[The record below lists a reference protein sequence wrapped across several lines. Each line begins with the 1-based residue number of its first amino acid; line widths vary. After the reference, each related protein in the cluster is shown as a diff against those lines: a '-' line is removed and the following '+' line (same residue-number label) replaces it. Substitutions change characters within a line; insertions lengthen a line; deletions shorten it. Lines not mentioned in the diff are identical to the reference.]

1 VSAAVIEG
9 DDMAKRYLVNKY
21 GISNRQAT
29 TILNDAYDYN
39 KTEFTTDDGETITVK
54 YSKNHYIIGEDI

>member
-21 GISNRQAT
+21 GVSNRQAA

-39 KTEFTTDDGETITVK
+39 KTEFTTDDGATVTVK
-54 YSKNHYIIGEDI
+54 YSRNHYVIGEDI